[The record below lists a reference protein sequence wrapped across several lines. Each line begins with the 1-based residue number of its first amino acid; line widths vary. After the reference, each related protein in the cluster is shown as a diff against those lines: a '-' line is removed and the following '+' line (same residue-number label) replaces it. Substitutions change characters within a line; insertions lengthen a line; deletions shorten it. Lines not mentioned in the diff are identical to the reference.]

1 MRQQIGNRYVVLREI
16 GSGGMAWIYLAE
28 DQTTGQRV
36 ALKVLFPQF
45 AEDPSYVQRFVREAK
60 LAGALAS
67 PHIVRVL
74 DYGAD
79 RDTYYLAMEYIEG
92 ETVREHLDRRG
103 PYPWREALHLLCQ
116 AADALEHA
124 HHRGIIHRD
133 IKPQNLMV
141 TPEGVLKVLD
151 FGVARARDLPSLT
164 RSGFV
169 GSPYYA
175 SPEQI
180 LGERLGPPSDL
191 YSLGVVLYEMLTGL
205 PPFRGEDPWSVLSQ
219 HIATPPPPLPPRT
232 EGWPEGLEALVHR
245 AMAKRPEDRFA
256 SAAAMRQAAL
266 ALLEGEGLPAP
277 SPAPEDRDA
286 LVERLYGEAL
296 QALEEGAWQK
306 AVHLLSQVLTLAPH
320 HRDAEERLAEAGRRV
335 RLAALYQAARQAVA
349 AQRWDEARDELEEIV
364 RLDPQYLDAAL
375 LLPKARE
382 RAAAQAPRAEASPPV
397 WEAPT
402 APEPPPG
409 LAPAEPAQEMAAPL
423 PPLPGRGEAMASE
436 AQAQGLRLLLQVG
449 QWVQAVARQGWRL
462 WAGVALGVLLLGVVG
477 LFALREQEAR
487 QLARD
492 YGQALAHLEAG
503 RPHEALALLE
513 RVLDRDPAYRDAA
526 QWREKAAQQVLLA
539 DLEAQARAATLAGKW
554 TEAIAAWTA
563 LRARAPGERSARVA
577 EGLCAAYHGLGE
589 AEAKAFASTAEAS
602 HAEVALRAFRQ
613 AEQEC
618 TPEQAQGW
626 ASVYGVLLQYAE
638 GREAAA
644 RGDWSAALDAWWGI
658 YAERPDF
665 ADVAQRLYDAL
676 VARGQERAGQ
686 GDAEG
691 ARQDFAAA
699 LELEVPDHSAAQ
711 RGLQALEALPPP
723 TPTPVPPPA
732 QRPAPRLLAPEE
744 GASFT
749 SGKFTEI
756 VLKWEPVPGL
766 APDEFYSVTILR
778 KVGGEP
784 RYWGHALRETE
795 WKVSP
800 LAGYGNADNDLF
812 WWWVEVRKE
821 TGKDVDGKPTGPPI
835 SPRSEVRS
843 FIWR

>member
-1 MRQQIGNRYVVLREI
+1 MQQLIGNRYVVLREI

-116 AADALEHA
+116 TAEALEHA

-141 TPEGVLKVLD
+141 TPDGVLKVLD
-151 FGVARARDLPSLT
+151 FGVARVRDLPSLT
-164 RSGFV
+164 QSGFV

-180 LGERLGPPSDL
+180 LGERVGPQSDL

-219 HIATPPPPLPPRT
+219 HIATPPPPLPPRA
-232 EGWPEGLEALVHR
+232 EGWPEGLEPFVQR
-245 AMAKRPEDRFA
+245 AMAKRPEDRFE

-266 ALLEGEGLPAP
+266 ALLEGAHLPGP
-277 SPAPEDRDA
+277 LPVPEDRDV
-286 LVERLYGEAL
+286 LVERLYAEAL
-296 QALEEGAWQK
+296 QASEEGAWQK
-306 AVHLLSQVLTLAPH
+306 AVRLLSQVLALDPH
-320 HRDAEERLAEAGRRV
+320 YRDAEERLAEAGRQV

-364 RLDPQYLDAAL
+364 RLDPGYLDAAS

-382 RAAAQAPRAEASPPV
+382 RAAAQALRAEARPP
-397 WEAPT
+397 AQPS
-402 APEPPPG
+402 PEPPPERS
-409 LAPAEPAQEMAAPL
+409 PAEAVQEVAAPI
-423 PPLPGRGEAMASE
+423 PPPSVQGEAGTPA
-436 AQAQGLRLLLQVG
+436 AQALEALRRVPR
-449 QWVQAVARQGWRL
+449 ARQKWLR
-462 WAGVALGVLLLGVVG
+462 WAGVAALILLLVAGSLLV
-477 LFALREQEAR
+477 LQERGAR
-487 QLARD
+487 QLAQE
-492 YGQALAHLEAG
+492 YEQALAHLEAG
-503 RPHEALALLE
+503 RPREALALLE
-513 RVLDRDPAYRDAA
+513 QVLDQDPGYRDAA
-526 QWREKAAQQVLLA
+526 QLREKAAQQALLA
-539 DLEAQARAATLAGKW
+539 DLEAQAQEATLAGRW
-554 TEAIAAWTA
+554 TEAITAWTA
-563 LRARAPGERSARVA
+563 LRARAPDVRPAKVA
-577 EGLCAAYHGLGE
+577 EGLCAAYGGLGK
-589 AEAKAFASTAEAS
+589 AEAAAFSSTAEAS
-602 HAEVALRAFRQ
+602 RLEAALRAFRQ

-618 TPEQAQGW
+618 APGKVQEW
-626 ASVYGVLLQYAE
+626 AAIYGALLRYAD
-638 GREAAA
+638 GRKAAE
-644 RGDWSAALDAWWGI
+644 RGNWDAALDAWWGL
-658 YAERPDF
+658 YAERPGF

-676 VARGQERAGQ
+676 VARGQGRAAR
-686 GDAEG
+686 GDTEG

-699 LELEVPDHSAAQ
+699 LELDVPDRSAAQ
-711 RGLQALEALPPP
+711 RGLQALEAQPPP
-723 TPTPVPPPA
+723 TPTPASVR
-732 QRPAPRLLAPEE
+732 RPAPRLLAPED
-744 GASFT
+744 GATFT

-766 APDEFYSVTILR
+766 APDEFYSVTIMR

-821 TGKDVDGKPTGPPI
+821 TGKDVDGKPMGPPI
-835 SPRSEVRS
+835 SPKSETRS

>member
-1 MRQQIGNRYVVLREI
+1 MQQLIGNRYVVLREI

-45 AEDPSYVQRFVREAK
+45 AEDPSYVQRFIREAK

-116 AADALEHA
+116 AAEALDHA
-124 HHRGIIHRD
+124 HHRGIVHRD

-151 FGVARARDLPSLT
+151 FGVARVRDLPSLT
-164 RSGFV
+164 QSGFV

-180 LGERLGPPSDL
+180 LGERVGPQADL
-191 YSLGVVLYEMLTGL
+191 YALGVVLYEMLTGL

-219 HIATPPPPLPPRT
+219 HIATPPPPLPPRA
-232 EGWPEGLEALVHR
+232 EGWPEGLEALIQR

-256 SAAAMRQAAL
+256 SAADLRRTAL
-266 ALLEGEGLPAP
+266 SLLEGTGLPAP
-277 SPAPEDRDA
+277 PPAPEDQAA
-286 LVERLYGEAL
+286 LVERLYDEAL
-296 QALEEGAWQK
+296 QALEAGAWQR

-320 HRDAEERLAEAGRRV
+320 YRDAETRLAEAGRQV

-349 AQRWDEARDELEEIV
+349 AQRWDEACDELEEIV
-364 RLDPQYLDAAL
+364 RLDPHYLDAAL
-375 LLPKARE
+375 LLPRARE
-382 RAAAQAPRAEASPPV
+382 RAAAQAPRAEARPPEPV
-397 WEAPT
+397 
-402 APEPPPG
+402 PEPPREARPPEV
-409 LAPAEPAQEMAAPL
+409 ARETAAPIQ
-423 PPLPGRGEAMASE
+423 PPPGPSEAA
-436 AQAQGLRLLLQVG
+436 AQAQSPGPRRGLRAWPEGLR
-449 QWVQAVARQGWRL
+449 WAVA
-462 WAGVALGVLLLGVVG
+462 VVLLLLFAAAT
-477 LFALREQEAR
+477 LFALRERGAR
-487 QLARD
+487 QLALE
-492 YGQALAHLEAG
+492 YEQAVAHLEAG
-503 RPHEALALLE
+503 RPREALALLDQ
-513 RVLDRDPAYRDAA
+513 VLERDPAYRDAA
-526 QWREKAAQQVLLA
+526 QLREKAAQQVSLA
-539 DLEAQARAATLAGKW
+539 DLEVQAQAATLAGQWK
-554 TEAIAAWTA
+554 EAIAAWTT
-563 LRARAPGERSARVA
+563 LRARAPSYRPAQVA
-577 EGLCAAYHGLGE
+577 EGLCAAYGGLGK
-589 AEAKAFASTAEAS
+589 AEAAAFASNAEAS
-602 HAEVALRAFRQ
+602 RLEAALRAFRQ

-618 TPEQAQGW
+618 PAGKAQEW
-626 ASVYGVLLQYAE
+626 APTYGALLRYIG

-644 RGDWSAALDAWWGI
+644 KQDWDAAVDAWWRI
-658 YAERPDF
+658 YTERPGF

-676 VARGQERAGQ
+676 VARGQERARE
-686 GDAEG
+686 GDLEG

-699 LELEVPDHSAAQ
+699 LELDVPDRSTARSA
-711 RGLQALEALPPP
+711 LQALEAQPPP
-723 TPTPVPPPA
+723 TPTHGPV
-732 QRPAPRLLAPEE
+732 QRPAPRLLAPED
-744 GASFT
+744 GATFT

-766 APDEFYSVTILR
+766 APDEFYSVTVMR

-784 RYWGHALRETE
+784 RYWGHALRGTE

-800 LAGYGNADNDLF
+800 LAGYGDADDDRF

-835 SPRSEVRS
+835 SPKSETRS